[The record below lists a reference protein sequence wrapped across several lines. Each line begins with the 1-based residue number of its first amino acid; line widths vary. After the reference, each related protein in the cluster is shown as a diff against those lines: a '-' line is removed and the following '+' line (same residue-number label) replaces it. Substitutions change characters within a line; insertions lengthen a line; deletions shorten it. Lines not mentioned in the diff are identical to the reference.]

1 MLLPVQLPW
10 PNDNAATVLLQLKRS
25 SFNEYSATARPA
37 PSASERPRLPQHRH
51 LHHCTPD
58 VRNNAELGVRQASIA
73 WFQVPV
79 GVTLSVGKCPKG
91 LERDVITIKSTSTVP
106 LEEVSVGIVNTNSA
120 SEVWYRLDTIKPGES
135 KTVMPIEADNFAF
148 SRVPYELGLTDT
160 IVVKAKNLY
169 EIRFPVKDL
178 GKDKLF
184 DRKRDGE
191 R

>member
-1 MLLPVQLPW
+1 MSTQPQPGQPHQLANGPGCLNIATFIIALLTFAIMLNL
-10 PNDNAATVLLQLKRS
+10 
-25 SFNEYSATARPA
+25 EYDKL
-37 PSASERPRLPQHRH
+37 RLRG
-51 LHHCTPD
+51 L
-58 VRNNAELGVRQASIA
+58 
-73 WFQVPV
+73 QVPV